1 MDIIY
6 SWSIVD
12 WLNADRKYGFH
23 HTYTW
28 KSKERRINQ
37 NSYEINK
44 NHRQYNQQA
53 RLGYRINGG
62 LHSYR
67 EEDEIIST
75 YNFFDP
81 SSNNNYF
88 ELVFANI

>member
-1 MDIIY
+1 MPIESMASIIL
-6 SWSIVD
+6 I
-12 WLNADRKYGFH
+12 LE
-23 HTYTW
+23 TLPT
-28 KSKERRINQ
+28 ERRINQ
-37 NSYEINK
+37 NSYEIDK

>member
-1 MDIIY
+1 MPIESMASIIL
-6 SWSIVD
+6 I
-12 WLNADRKYGFH
+12 LE
-23 HTYTW
+23 TLPT
-28 KSKERRINQ
+28 ERRINH
-37 NSYEINK
+37 NSYEIDK